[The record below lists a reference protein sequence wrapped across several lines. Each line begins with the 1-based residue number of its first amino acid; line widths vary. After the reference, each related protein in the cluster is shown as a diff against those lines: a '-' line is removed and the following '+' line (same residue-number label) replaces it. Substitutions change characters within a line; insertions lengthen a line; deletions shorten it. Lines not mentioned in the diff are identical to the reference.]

1 MSVTATQYLHFDL
14 GRLLK
19 LVRREGAGPSY
30 AENTV
35 AGGCG
40 DTRLDSV
47 ALDMDGAVAQVSH
60 RPRNQRHDAGLAD
73 PDPATEGHLHAHLL
87 ARLEQGGRTVPLGG
101 AATRTE
107 SDSAAFA
114 AGTVEL
120 DGEPLHVQLAGQML
134 RLPHLLGGVEHRR
147 WATHPRLTFDP
158 VGHHL
163 AETFQREHPHRVGEL
178 LVHTQ

>member
-1 MSVTATQYLHFDL
+1 MSVTATQYLHFDF
-14 GRLLK
+14 GQLLR
-19 LVRREGAGPSY
+19 LVRREGAGPSD

-40 DTRLDSV
+40 DARLDSV
-47 ALDMDGAVAQVSH
+47 ALDMNGAVAQVSH

-73 PDPATEGHLHAHLL
+73 PHPATERHLHAHLL
-87 ARLEQGGRTVPLGG
+87 ARLEQGGRTVHLRG

-107 SDSAAFA
+107 SDSASFA

-134 RLPHLLGGVEHRR
+134 RVPHLLGGVEHRR
-147 WATHPRLTFDP
+147 WTTPPGFTFDP
-158 VGHHL
+158 VGHHVT
-163 AETFQREHPHRVGEL
+163 ETFQREHP
-178 LVHTQ
+178 